1 MLLLT
6 GTANDPWQQ
15 STLQLASC
23 FAGGNV
29 EVKKDLPITGGGL
42 DAATGEQ
49 EEAYD
54 RPIIEFF
61 KIALK

>member
-1 MLLLT
+1 LAACFT
-6 GTANDPWQQ
+6 GGVVD
-15 STLQLASC
+15 
-23 FAGGNV
+23 
-29 EVKKDLPITGGGL
+29 VKKDLPITGGSL

-61 KIALK
+61 KTALK